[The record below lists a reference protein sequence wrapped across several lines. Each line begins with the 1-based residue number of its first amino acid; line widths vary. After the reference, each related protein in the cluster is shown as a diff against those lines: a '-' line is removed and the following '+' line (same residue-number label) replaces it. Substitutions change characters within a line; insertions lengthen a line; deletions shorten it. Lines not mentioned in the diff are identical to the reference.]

1 MLQTSPCVRRLQSI
15 AVGRVAPMR
24 RVIQR
29 YFSRVWLVA
38 VFLFLYLP
46 LLFMVVFSFNSTRQD
61 AVFTGF
67 SWRWYEALGR
77 DTKIVEGFW
86 LSLQIATV
94 TGVLSAVL
102 GTFAAF
108 VLVRYQRFPGRALF
122 SGMVNAPLVMPEVVI
137 GLSLLLLMVGV
148 QRALGWPERG
158 FLTIVLGH
166 TLLGMAY
173 AMVVVQSR
181 LLEFDRSLE
190 EAAMDLGARPL
201 QVFLLVTLP
210 NMAQAIVAAF
220 LLSFTLSFDDVVIS
234 EFLSGPGVNT
244 LPQVIFGYARRG
256 INPTIYSA
264 ASLLIAAVSLG
275 VVAYSA
281 WVARDA
287 RRLAKD
293 ARSADVAPR
302 DGQAVHTGSPRP

>member
-1 MLQTSPCVRRLQSI
+1 MQRILQNYF
-15 AVGRVAPMR
+15 GRAWMV
-24 RVIQR
+24 
-29 YFSRVWLVA
+29 L

-46 LLFMVVFSFNSTRQD
+46 LLFMVVFSFNSSRQD

-86 LSLQIATV
+86 LSLQIALA
-94 TGVLSAVL
+94 TGILSAVL

-108 VLVRYQRFPGRALF
+108 VLVRYQRFIGRTLF

-137 GLSLLLLMVGV
+137 GLSLLLLMVGIQHV
-148 QRALGWPERG
+148 FGWPERG
-158 FLTIVLGH
+158 LLTIILGH

-181 LLEFDRSLE
+181 LLEVDRSVE
-190 EAAMDLGARPL
+190 EAAMDLGAKPV
-201 QVFLLVTLP
+201 QVFFLVTLP
-210 NMAQAIVAAF
+210 NIAQAIVAAF

-256 INPTIYSA
+256 INPTIYA
-264 ASLLIAAVSLG
+264 AATILIAIISAV
-275 VVAYSA
+275 VVAYSV
-281 WVARDA
+281 WVARQS
-287 RRLAKD
+287 RRLAHE
-293 ARSADVAPR
+293 AQLALAEV
-302 DGQAVHTGSPRP
+302 

>member
-1 MLQTSPCVRRLQSI
+1 M
-15 AVGRVAPMR
+15 
-24 RVIQR
+24 QR
-29 YFSRVWLVA
+29 FLSRHVSKVWLTA
-38 VFLFLYLP
+38 IFLFLYLP
-46 LLFMVVFSFNSTRQD
+46 LFFMVLFSFNSTRQD

-77 DTKIVEGFW
+77 DVKIVEGFW
-86 LSLQIATV
+86 LSLQIAGL

-108 VLVRYQRFPGRALF
+108 VLVRYHRFSGRTVF

-148 QRALGWPERG
+148 QRAVGWPERG
-158 FLTIVLGH
+158 LLTIVLGH
-166 TLLGMAY
+166 TLLGLAY

-181 LLEFDRSLE
+181 LLAFDKSLE
-190 EAAMDLGARPL
+190 EAAMDLGARPI
-201 QVFLLVTLP
+201 QVFFLVTLP
-210 NMAQAIVAAF
+210 NIAQAIVAAF

-256 INPTIYSA
+256 INPTIYAA
-264 ASLLIAAVSLG
+264 ASLLIAIVSVG
-275 VVAYSA
+275 VIAYSA

-287 RRLAKD
+287 RRRARDTQLAIQT
-293 ARSADVAPR
+293 ATL
-302 DGQAVHTGSPRP
+302 GGH